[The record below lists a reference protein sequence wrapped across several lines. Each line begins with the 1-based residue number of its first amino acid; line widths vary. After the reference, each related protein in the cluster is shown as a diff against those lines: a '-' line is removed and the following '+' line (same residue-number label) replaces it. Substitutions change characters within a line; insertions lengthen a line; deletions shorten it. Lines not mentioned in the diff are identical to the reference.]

1 MCIRD
6 SGIGANEEGFLTMY
20 DQIFTGNFLVSGLLF
35 SRGIN
40 YYVLVIIG
48 AAVTFISYVTGSRR
62 IASANKRK
70 GDRK

>member
-1 MCIRD
+1 
-6 SGIGANEEGFLTMY
+6 MY

-48 AAVTFISYVTGSRR
+48 AAVTIITYITGSRR
-62 IASANKRK
+62 IAMK
-70 GDRK
+70 DRKQTKEKGERT